1 MTLFFTEYG
10 GAETGGSRS
19 EPHLLSEREPLLQ
32 HHPRPGPRR
41 PQIPGTQAG
50 EHDPPG
56 HQGHLAGP
64 ATVWRGRDFCKCG
77 QQELF
82 PFSIFILSMNYQIQG
97 VSKLTIIF
105 GEDNRDF
112 NVCIVALI
120 ILL

>member
-10 GAETGGSRS
+10 GAETGGSGS

-41 PQIPGTQAG
+41 PQIPRTQAG

-64 ATVWRGRDFCKCG
+64 ATVWRGRDFCKCPTSNVDSRSY
-77 QQELF
+77 F
-82 PFSIFILSMNYQIQG
+82 PLAFLYFP
-97 VSKLTIIF
+97 
-105 GEDNRDF
+105 
-112 NVCIVALI
+112 
-120 ILL
+120 